1 MGFKRLAVANK
12 AKQLD
17 VIVPFLNEA
26 ESAIHFAQ
34 MAVELADAVRERFGL
49 TTRFI
54 LVDDGS
60 TDNSV
65 ALFETHMNGDW
76 KLLSLSRNFGK
87 ETAILAGLDH
97 SEGDYVLLMDADLQH
112 TTDVALD
119 MISRILKDPELD
131 MVYAVRANRED
142 DRLLTRWFAGT
153 FYKIMNMGQRYE
165 IPENAGDF
173 RVMTKRFAAAMRQL
187 RDRKRF
193 NKGLY
198 AWTGFRQER
207 IEYMPAARK
216 AGATKWSKR
225 KLIAFSVE
233 GFTSFSVVP
242 LRILSVFGA
251 FVAILG
257 FLYGIKIILEV
268 LFSGVA
274 VPGYPS
280 LMVAV
285 LVIGGLNLALVG
297 LVGEYVWAAL
307 SEAKHRP
314 IYILKSVSG
323 PAVQQTALSQEL
335 PRTTEA

>member
-1 MGFKRLAVANK
+1 MIQGLQ
-12 AKQLD
+12 QLD
-17 VIVPFLNEA
+17 VIVPFFNEA
-26 ESAIHFAQ
+26 ESAIPFAR
-34 MAVELADAVRERFGL
+34 MSVELARAVKARFGL
-49 TTRFI
+49 ETCFI

-60 TDNSV
+60 TDQSV
-65 ALFETHMNGDW
+65 ALFEEHMPGHW
-76 KLLSLSRNFGK
+76 KLLSFSRNFGK

-97 SEGDYVLLMDADLQH
+97 SGGDYVLLMDADLQH
-112 TTDVALD
+112 TIKVALD
-119 MISRILKDPELD
+119 MILRITGDPELD
-131 MVYAVRANRED
+131 MVYAVRANREN
-142 DRLLTRWFAGT
+142 DRLLTRWFAGS
-153 FYKIMNMGQRYE
+153 FYRIMNMGQRYE

-207 IEYMPAARK
+207 IEYVPAARQ

-242 LRILSVFGA
+242 LRILSIFGAIVAVFG
-251 FVAILG
+251 FI
-257 FLYGIKIILEV
+257 YGIKIILEV
-268 LFSGVA
+268 FFSGVA

-280 LMVAV
+280 LMVAI

-314 IYILKSVSG
+314 VYILKSVSG
-323 PAVQQTALSQEL
+323 SVAPDKSLSS
-335 PRTTEA
+335 PDPSDS

>member
-1 MGFKRLAVANK
+1 MSTET
-12 AKQLD
+12 KQLD

-26 ESAIHFAQ
+26 ESAIDFSR
-34 MAVELADAVRERFGL
+34 MAVELTEAVKSRFGL
-49 TTRFI
+49 STCFI

-65 ALFETHMNGDW
+65 ELFEKHMQGKW

-97 SEGDYVLLMDADLQH
+97 SDGDYVLLMDADLQH
-112 TTDVALD
+112 TTEVALE
-119 MISRILKDPELD
+119 MISRLLANPELD
-131 MVYAVRANRED
+131 MVYAVRAHRED
-142 DRLLTRWFAGT
+142 DRLLTRWFAGL

-173 RVMTKRFAAAMRQL
+173 RVMTRRFAAAMRQL

-207 IEYMPAARK
+207 IEYLPAARR
-216 AGATKWSKR
+216 AGKTKYSRR
-225 KLIAFSVE
+225 KLLAFSLE

-251 FVAILG
+251 FVAVLG
-257 FLYGIKIILEV
+257 FLYGIKVILEV
-268 LFSGVA
+268 MISGVA

-285 LVIGGLNLALVG
+285 LVMGGLNLALMG

-314 IYILKSVSG
+314 IYILKSISG
-323 PAVQQTALSQEL
+323 PAMRKQTAASASDV
-335 PRTTEA
+335 TEQTEDS

>member
-1 MGFKRLAVANK
+1 MTQHLP
-12 AKQLD
+12 QLD

-26 ESAIHFAQ
+26 ESAVHFAQ
-34 MAVELADAVRERFGL
+34 MAIELADAVKNRFGL
-49 TTRFI
+49 RTCFI

-60 TDNSV
+60 TDQSA
-65 ALFETHMNGDW
+65 ALFSQHMQGSW

-97 SEGDYVLLMDADLQH
+97 SVGNYVLLMDADLQH

-119 MISRILKDPELD
+119 MISRILTDPELD

-142 DRLLTRWFAGT
+142 DRLLTRWFAGS
-153 FYKIMNMGQRYE
+153 FYHIMNMGQRYE

-173 RVMTKRFAAAMRQL
+173 RVMTQRFAAAMRQL

-207 IEYMPAARK
+207 IEYMPAARM

-242 LRILSVFGA
+242 LRILSVFGG
-251 FVAILG
+251 FVAIAG
-257 FLYGIKIILEV
+257 FVYGLKIILEV
-268 LFSGVA
+268 LFWGVA

-280 LMVAV
+280 LMVAILV
-285 LVIGGLNLALVG
+285 LGGLNLALVG

-314 IYILKSVSG
+314 IYIMKSMTG
-323 PAVQQTALSQEL
+323 PAAMEKGTPETSSFPV
-335 PRTTEA
+335 

>member
-1 MGFKRLAVANK
+1 MSHELGEAVK
-12 AKQLD
+12 ASFNLE
-17 VIVPFLNEA
+17 IC
-26 ESAIHFAQ
+26 
-34 MAVELADAVRERFGL
+34 
-49 TTRFI
+49 FI

-60 TDNSV
+60 TDESV
-65 ALFETHMNGDW
+65 ALFEKHMGERW

-97 SEGDYVLLMDADLQH
+97 SDGDYVLLMDADLQH

-119 MISRILKDPELD
+119 MISRLMGEPDLD

-153 FYKIMNMGQRYE
+153 FYRIMNMGQRYE

-173 RVMTKRFAAAMRQL
+173 RVMTRRFAAAMRQL

-207 IEYMPAARK
+207 IEYIPAARL
-216 AGATKWSKR
+216 AGQTKWSKR
-225 KLIAFSVE
+225 KLLAFSVE

-242 LRILSVFGA
+242 LRILSIFGA
-251 FVAILG
+251 LVAALG

-280 LMVAV
+280 LMVAILV
-285 LVIGGLNLALVG
+285 LGGLNLALMG

-314 IYILKSVSG
+314 NYILKSVSG
-323 PAVQQTALSQEL
+323 PALAGET
-335 PRTTEA
+335 PITTTPHHREPV

>member
-1 MGFKRLAVANK
+1 VSQPFK
-12 AKQLD
+12 QID
-17 VIVPFLNEA
+17 IIVPFLNEA
-26 ESAIHFAQ
+26 ESVVHFAE
-34 MAVELADAVRERFGL
+34 MSRELAEAVKARFNL
-49 TTRFI
+49 ETCFI

-60 TDNSV
+60 SDDSV
-65 ALFETHMNGDW
+65 MLFEKHMQGSW
-76 KLLSLSRNFGK
+76 KLLSFSRNFGK

-97 SEGDYVLLMDADLQH
+97 SDGDYVLLMDADLQH

-119 MISRILKDPELD
+119 MISRLVADPDLD
-131 MVYAVRANRED
+131 MVYAVRASRED

-153 FYKIMNMGQRYE
+153 FYRIMNMGQRYE

-207 IEYMPAARK
+207 IEYMPAARF
-216 AGATKWSKR
+216 AGQTKWSKR
-225 KLIAFSVE
+225 KLLAFSVE

-242 LRILSVFGA
+242 LRILSIFGA
-251 FVAILG
+251 SVAILG
-257 FLYGIKIILEV
+257 FTYGIKIILEV
-268 LFSGVA
+268 LFSGIA

-280 LMVAV
+280 LMVAILV
-285 LVIGGLNLALVG
+285 LGGLNLALVG

-314 IYILKSVSG
+314 NYILKSVSG
-323 PAVQQTALSQEL
+323 PAIVEQTPTTTQPLRREL
-335 PRTTEA
+335 V